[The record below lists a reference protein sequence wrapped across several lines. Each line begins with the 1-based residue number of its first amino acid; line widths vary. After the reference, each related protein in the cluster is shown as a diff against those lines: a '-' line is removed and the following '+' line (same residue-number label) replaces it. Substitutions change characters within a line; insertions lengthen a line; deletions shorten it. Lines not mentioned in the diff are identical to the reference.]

1 MKQKD
6 LKNRLKGGLDELLQP
21 TISEE
26 SENNSENLP
35 QQKKK
40 DKLARS
46 NFLIEKSYH
55 TRLKKIAADKE
66 ITMITAIKEA
76 LDLYFSTT
84 NKP

>member
-26 SENNSENLP
+26 SENKSENLP

-55 TRLKKIAADKE
+55 KKIAADKE

-84 NKP
+84 DKS